1 MAGRR
6 VLNVC
11 EDLINQDRLAAMICN
26 KYDEWKNARR
36 RWEDTA
42 AEVSKYIFATDTTT
56 TPNAQLPWKN
66 KTTRPKLCQIR
77 DNLHANYMAALFPTE
92 DWFNWLPADPNSTD
106 KEKAEAIRAYMK
118 QKLKDSKF
126 KEIVSRFVLDYID
139 YGNVIGDV
147 EYATETFTGPDGT
160 IINGFIGP
168 RAVRISPYDIVFDI
182 TAPSFE
188 QAPKITRAL
197 LTFGDIHK
205 LMKIDPNWQRV
216 KPQQIAEIEDN
227 RRQVLGYQNSDVKKY
242 EGLVAAGFSSLY
254 QYYSSGLVE
263 VVEFEGDI
271 YDLDKGTFYENHI
284 ITVIDRAYIIRK
296 EPINTWT
303 GRSTK
308 RHVGWRL
315 RPDNLMA
322 MGPLDNLVGMQYRID
337 HLENLKADV
346 FDLIAYPQWKIKGY
360 VEDFRTGPDERIY
373 MEENAD
379 VEQLRPDTTALNADM
394 QIRELEDQMEEM
406 AGAPR
411 QAVGQRTPGEKTKFE
426 VQVLENG
433 AARVFHNKIAYFEEN
448 FIEPLLNS
456 MLELA
461 RRNITAAETV
471 QTIDNDIGV
480 IKFLEVTKAD
490 LEAKGKLTPMGAR
503 HFAAQAQLIQNLTTL
518 SQTPLFQSPSVS
530 VHFSGL
536 RLAKLLEDNM
546 GLTQYRVVEPNI
558 GVIEM
563 AETQKMTA
571 AAQEQVQAEAMTP
584 VLDQGDVPDAEIEEE
599 SADPIPIE

>member
-6 VLNVC
+6 VLNVT
-11 EDLINQDRLAAMICN
+11 EDLINPDRLAAMISN

-36 RWEDTA
+36 TWENSA
-42 AEVSKYIFATDTTT
+42 AEVSKYIFATDTQT
-56 TPNAQLPWKN
+56 TPNSQLPWKN

-92 DWFNWLPADPNSTD
+92 DWFNWLPADANSTD
-106 KEKAEAIRAYMK
+106 KEKAEAIKAYMK

-126 KEIVSRFVLDYID
+126 KQMVSRLVLDFID
-139 YGNVIGDV
+139 YGNVLGDA
-147 EYATETFTGPDGT
+147 EYATETFKGPDGT
-160 IINGFIGP
+160 PVNGYIGP
-168 RAVRISPYDIVFDI
+168 RAVRISPYDLVFDI
-182 TAPSFE
+182 TSPSFE
-188 QAPKITRAL
+188 QAPKINRAL
-197 LTFGDIHK
+197 LSIGDIRK
-205 LMKIDPNWQRV
+205 LMKIDPDWSRV
-216 KPQQIAEIEDN
+216 SPGIINEIEDN
-227 RRQVLGYQNSDVKKY
+227 RRQVIGYQTSDIKKA
-242 EGLVAAGFSSLY
+242 EGLVAAGFSSLH

-263 VVEFEGDI
+263 VLEFEGDL
-271 YDLDKGTFYENHI
+271 YDLNDGTFYENHI
-284 ITVIDRAYIIRK
+284 ITVIDRAYVVRK

-308 RHVGWRL
+308 LHCGWRL

-360 VEDFRTGPDERIY
+360 VEDFQTGPNERIY
-373 MEENAD
+373 MEESAD

-461 RRNITAAETV
+461 RRNITAAESV
-471 QTIDNDIGV
+471 QTIDNDLGV
-480 IKFLEVTKAD
+480 VKFLQVTKAD
-490 LEAKGKLTPMGAR
+490 LEARGKLVPMGAR
-503 HFAAQAQLIQNLTTL
+503 HFAAQAQLIQNITAL
-518 SQTPLFQSPSVS
+518 SNTAVFQSPAVA
-530 VHFSGL
+530 VHWSGL
-536 RLAKLLEDNM
+536 RLAKLLEDNL
-546 GLTQYRVVEPNI
+546 GLSQYRLVEPNI
-558 GVIEM
+558 GVIEQ
-563 AETQKMTA
+563 AETQKLAA
-571 AAQEQVQAEAMTP
+571 AAQDQIQTEAVTP
-584 VLDQGDVPDAEIEEE
+584 VLDEGDIPDAEVEEDAGPVPVE
-599 SADPIPIE
+599 